1 MAIFSKGEN
10 DMKKR
15 QSIYVFIICTCLL
28 GLFLVTAFA
37 YKNISIYKMI
47 GEYFK
52 QANENEEKSFISVTS
67 STLVPLADYHGQVV
81 YQADVNYYKK
91 INVFFSSDAT
101 KTLPTEEE
109 TLNKILEN
117 IILYEEAERLGF
129 TATQSEIDE
138 MVNNAKLAYTLPEG
152 KEILDQ
158 YCEGAQMT
166 VNEYFEFLEK
176 QAPRSIARQK
186 LIDSVGQK
194 FCEENGLTFTKV
206 NPPKELVEAREAYIS
221 DLFIQAKKDVKYYS
235 D

>member
-1 MAIFSKGEN
+1 
-10 DMKKR
+10 MKKR

-28 GLFLVTAFA
+28 GIFLVTAFA
-37 YKNISIYKMI
+37 YKNTSIYKMM
-47 GEYFK
+47 GKYFK

-67 STLVPLADYHGQVV
+67 SALVPLADYHGQVV
-81 YQADVNYYKK
+81 YQTDVNFYKK
-91 INVFFSSDAT
+91 VNGFFSSDVT

-109 TLNKILEN
+109 TLDKILEN
-117 IILYEEAERLGF
+117 MILYEEAGRLGF

-158 YCEGAQMT
+158 YCEGAQIT
-166 VNEYFEFLEK
+166 VDEYFEFLEY

-186 LIDSVGQK
+186 LIDSIGQK

-206 NPPKELVEAREAYIS
+206 NPPKELVEAREAYIN
-221 DLFIQAKKDVKYYS
+221 DLFNQAKKDVKYYL

>member
-1 MAIFSKGEN
+1 
-10 DMKKR
+10 MKKR

-28 GLFLVTAFA
+28 GIFLVTAFA
-37 YKNISIYKMI
+37 YKNASIYKMM
-47 GEYFK
+47 GKYFK

-67 STLVPLADYHGQVV
+67 SALVPLADYHGQVV
-81 YQADVNYYKK
+81 YQTDVNFYKK
-91 INVFFSSDAT
+91 VNGFFSSDVT

-109 TLNKILEN
+109 TLDKILEN
-117 IILYEEAERLGF
+117 MILYEEAERLGF

-158 YCEGAQMT
+158 YCEGAQIT
-166 VNEYFEFLEK
+166 VDEYFEFLEY

-186 LIDSVGQK
+186 LIDSIGQK

-206 NPPKELVEAREAYIS
+206 NPPKELVEAREAYIN
-221 DLFIQAKKDVKYYS
+221 DLFNQAKKDVKYYL